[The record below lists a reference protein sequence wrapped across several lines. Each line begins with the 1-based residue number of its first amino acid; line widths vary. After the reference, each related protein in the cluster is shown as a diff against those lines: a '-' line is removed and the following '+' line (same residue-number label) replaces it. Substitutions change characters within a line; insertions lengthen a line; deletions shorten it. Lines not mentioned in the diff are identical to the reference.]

1 MIRKFKAMYSTLLN
15 RGLDKMSKGPLI
27 TIGGNID
34 HTRDKS
40 VLAEFIDEIKKS
52 FEDRPVIGLLPIAS
66 QEPVECAE
74 KYSDLFKKFDVDLI
88 TLNPEN
94 REEANSERLIEKA
107 IEADAFFFT
116 GGNQLRITTLLGGT
130 EILKAIREKHEKGA
144 VIAGT
149 SAGAVCQTDLMISY
163 GKSEN
168 ALITGVVELT
178 RGLHFIPHVVIDTH
192 FTARGRFPRLVHV
205 TVENPVS
212 LGIGLGEDT
221 GAVWDLEE
229 GEFTV
234 IGSRNIVVVD
244 GKEISH
250 TNVSEI
256 KPDTPLHAEG
266 ITVHILSKGCGF
278 DLEERKPWFP
288 ENHGRE

>member
-1 MIRKFKAMYSTLLN
+1 M
-15 RGLDKMSKGPLI
+15 KMSKGPLI

-34 HTRDKS
+34 HSKDRS
-40 VLAEFIDEIKKS
+40 VLAELIDKVKKVC
-52 FEDRPVIGLLPIAS
+52 EGRPVIGILPIAS
-66 QEPVECAE
+66 QDAVESGE
-74 KYSDLFKKFDVDLI
+74 RYTDIFKRFDVNTI
-88 TLNPEN
+88 TLNPED
-94 REEANSERLIEKA
+94 RYEANSENLLENVF
-107 IEADAFFFT
+107 EADAFFFT

-130 EILKAIREKHEKGA
+130 ELLKAIREKHEKGA
-144 VIAGT
+144 AICGT

-168 ALITGVVELT
+168 ALLTGVVELT
-178 RGLHFIPHVVIDTH
+178 RGLHFIPGAVLDTH

-221 GAVWDLEE
+221 GAIWDLEE
-229 GEFTV
+229 EEFTV

-244 GKEISH
+244 GENITH

-256 KPDTPLHAEG
+256 EPKTPLHAEG
-266 ITVHILSKGCGF
+266 ITVHILSNGCGF
-278 DLEERKPWFP
+278 DLDERKPWFP
-288 ENHGRE
+288 ENNE